1 MLQSEQISEGGN
13 TMFKTRITELFGVK
27 YPIIQG
33 GMLWISR
40 AELVAAV
47 SNAGGLGILTAFTF
61 PTPQK
66 LDTEIK
72 KTRALT
78 DKPFGV
84 NVTLLPTL
92 RPVDING
99 YLNTVIDSGV
109 KIVETAGRSPEPY
122 MERLKAAGVKV
133 IHKCT
138 AVRFARTAERI
149 GCDAVSIDGF
159 ECAGHPGEEDVT
171 SLILIPLTADAVK
184 IPVIASGG
192 FGDGRGLV
200 AALTLGAEAINMG
213 TRFLATKEAPGHPKV
228 KELLIATSERDTVLL
243 LRSFRNTMRALSNPT
258 AEKVLELE
266 KQGADIHG
274 LERLISG
281 SEGLKMLE
289 SGDVDNGLLS
299 VGQIVGL
306 VHDIPTVKEL
316 IDRIIKEAEEVVSNL
331 AAPGIFKPLR
341 KPTTVA
347 NKQ

>member
-13 TMFKTRITELFGVK
+13 TMFKTRITELFGIK

-61 PTPQK
+61 PTPEE
-66 LDTEIK
+66 LDAEIK

-92 RPVDING
+92 RPVDIDG
-99 YLNTVIDSGV
+99 YLDTVINSGI

-122 MERLKAAGVKV
+122 MERLKSAGVKV

-138 AVRFARTAERI
+138 AVRYARTVERI

-171 SLILIPLTADAVK
+171 SLVLIPLTADAVK

-200 AALTLGAEAINMG
+200 AAFALGAEAINMG

-228 KELLIATSERDTVLL
+228 KELLITASERDTVLL
-243 LRSFRNTMRALSNPT
+243 LRSFHNTMRALSNNT

-266 KQGADIHG
+266 KKGADIHR
-274 LERLISG
+274 LERFISG
-281 SEGLKMLE
+281 SEGLKLLE

-316 IDRIIKEAEEVVSNL
+316 IDRIIKEAKEVVSNI
-331 AAPGIFKPLR
+331 AAR
-341 KPTTVA
+341 
-347 NKQ
+347 